1 MSNRQPS
8 RVVFVGNI
16 PYGKSSRSYYVFS
29 KSIANKP
36 LSAGLTEEQITEIF
50 SGAGRVLNFRLVYDR
65 ETGRP
70 KGFGFAEFPDHDSAS
85 SAVRNLNDYEIM
97 GRKLR
102 VDFSNET
109 VSDEDGRDRDAA
121 GPSAA
126 GYSAPS
132 NGNNVA
138 APVVPA
144 GGSSLPPLPQGKD
157 LPPGVSCTDAISQTL
172 RTLPPAQLLDIIQQ
186 MKTLAT
192 NDPARCA
199 ELLNQAPQLGY
210 AVFQALLI
218 MGLVSPDAINSVLD
232 TGASVA
238 PPPAA
243 VPANYGGYPV
253 PAATSTPVGGYA
265 APPVAAPVVPV
276 PGAAPPPVAAP
287 PPAQDPEALM
297 RAVMELPQET
307 IDMLPEAEKQQ
318 ILALR
323 AQFSLQVTAGNDDN
337 YTGSDQVTKLT
348 AELILNIGKVGESQ
362 PAGGFDNSKLPNFD
376 IHGKLKGGINRK
388 FKNNDHDFDTANIR
402 KSTTVDNG
410 SDLGSHDFYSPTGGR
425 VISEEDV
432 DDLILEIT
440 PPAAPVALN
449 TFIPGHN
456 LLRSTPNNSKSPS
469 INEKPSDYQD

>member
-1 MSNRQPS
+1 MSSRQPS

-16 PYGKSSRSYYVFS
+16 PY
-29 KSIANKP
+29 
-36 LSAGLTEEQITEIF
+36 GLTEEQITEIF

-109 VSDEDGRDRDAA
+109 VSDDDGRDRDAGVILK
-121 GPSAA
+121 GPSAPS
-126 GYSAPS
+126 YPAPS

-138 APVVPA
+138 APVVAA

-157 LPPGVSCTDAISQTL
+157 LPPGVSCTDAISRTL

-199 ELLNQAPQLGY
+199 ELLNQAPQLSY

-232 TGASVA
+232 TGVSVA

-243 VPANYGGYPV
+243 APAPYGSYTV
-253 PAATSTPVGGYA
+253 PAATGTPVGGYV

-276 PGAAPPPVAAP
+276 PVAAPPPPVAAP
-287 PPAQDPEALM
+287 PPAQDAEALM

-323 AQFSLQVTAGNDDN
+323 AQFSLQ
-337 YTGSDQVTKLT
+337 
-348 AELILNIGKVGESQ
+348 
-362 PAGGFDNSKLPNFD
+362 
-376 IHGKLKGGINRK
+376 
-388 FKNNDHDFDTANIR
+388 
-402 KSTTVDNG
+402 
-410 SDLGSHDFYSPTGGR
+410 
-425 VISEEDV
+425 
-432 DDLILEIT
+432 
-440 PPAAPVALN
+440 
-449 TFIPGHN
+449 GH
-456 LLRSTPNNSKSPS
+456 R
-469 INEKPSDYQD
+469 